1 MIVPGPEPFS
11 AYTTPEFWDDPH
23 ISAQML
29 RHHLDPDS
37 DASSRSHAF
46 IERSVVWLVGLLSLR
61 EGSRVLDLGCGP
73 GLYALGLA
81 RLGARV
87 VGVDVSRRS
96 LGHLL
101 EASAAENLPIE
112 TVHGSYLEA
121 DLDGPHDAAI
131 LIYEDY
137 CALNP
142 AQRHLLL
149 TRVHEALRPG
159 GQLVFDVTAAPAFA
173 SHSEGV
179 REFAATDTPFWA
191 PGPYRGV
198 HETWTYPEIRLVL
211 NRFIITA
218 DGSTREFWN
227 WMQCLTADEVAAEVR
242 TAGFAVEAVYGDV
255 AGAPFDPSAVRFAVH
270 AARS

>member
-149 TRVHEALRPG
+149 TRVREALRPG
-159 GQLVFDVTAAPAFA
+159 GQLVFDVTAAPAFP
-173 SHSEGV
+173 V
-179 REFAATDTPFWA
+179 F
-191 PGPYRGV
+191 
-198 HETWTYPEIRLVL
+198 
-211 NRFIITA
+211 
-218 DGSTREFWN
+218 DGSVDDVEHRVGEGAGEPGLPFGGSA
-227 WMQCLTADEVAAEVR
+227 LHLRAEV
-242 TAGFAVEAVYGDV
+242 GELEVELG
-255 AGAPFDPSAVRFAVH
+255 
-270 AARS
+270 

>member
-1 MIVPGPEPFS
+1 MPGPEPFS

-137 CALNP
+137 CAQPRP
-142 AQRHLLL
+142 APPTADPGTRGAATRRSAGLRRHGGA
-149 TRVHEALRPG
+149 RVRQSLG
-159 GQLVFDVTAAPAFA
+159 GR
-173 SHSEGV
+173 SGV
-179 REFAATDTPFWA
+179 RRHRHPLLGARPLSRRTRDLDL
-191 PGPYRGV
+191 PGDSPR
-198 HETWTYPEIRLVL
+198 PE
-211 NRFIITA
+211 
-218 DGSTREFWN
+218 
-227 WMQCLTADEVAAEVR
+227 
-242 TAGFAVEAVYGDV
+242 
-255 AGAPFDPSAVRFAVH
+255 
-270 AARS
+270 